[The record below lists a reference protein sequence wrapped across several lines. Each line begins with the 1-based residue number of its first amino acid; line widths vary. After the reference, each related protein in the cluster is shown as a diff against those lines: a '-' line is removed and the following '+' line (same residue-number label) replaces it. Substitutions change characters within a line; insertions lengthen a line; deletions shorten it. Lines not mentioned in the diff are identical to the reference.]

1 MAGTIEPRNG
11 NQQCFSSVAGAIAKP
26 FTMLLKELKEFCG
39 ETSIHGLGQIANDN
53 LSILKRLLWFGI
65 FAGCIVYAGT
75 QLFSSIKGTFES
87 PIHIAYVSDCDKDDW
102 QKLFS

>member
-1 MAGTIEPRNG
+1 MTLAGTIEPRNG

-53 LSILKRLLWFGI
+53 ISILKRLLWFGI

-87 PIHIAYVSDCDKDDW
+87 RIHIVYVCKG
-102 QKLFS
+102 L